1 MRKHEIKG
9 AFKERFLMNANSGL
23 WCKEAEEY
31 LLANAPKVDIGVPKE
46 KITETLC
53 KDSFQGAVHAK

>member
-1 MRKHEIKG
+1 
-9 AFKERFLMNANSGL
+9 MNANSGL